1 MCSHFKFVNLL
12 TLFLVFATLSS
23 VILENVV
30 TRVIMYSLV
39 NAAKM
44 PLYLNLW
51 LAQNDFCVLVLR
63 DKQTR

>member
-63 DKQTR
+63 D